1 MSIHGLMQPEAMF
14 VSMGHAVTR
23 VPINVSGLC
32 FHVSPCWCPWSGLPL
47 RALSGFVVL
56 LQLGT
61 MFVSALS
68 PETTWKPMIHDPVDC
83 KEQGSYFDSDT
94 PLGVQAG
101 VTLSTRFLTPSLANK
116 TARLKSVPK

>member
-1 MSIHGLMQPEAMF
+1 MSIHGLTQPEAML
-14 VSMGHAVTR
+14 VSMGRAVAG

-32 FHVSPCWCPWSGLPL
+32 SHLSPCWCPW
-47 RALSGFVVL
+47 SGFVVL